1 MAGKGGGAWK
11 VAYADFVTAM
21 MAFFM
26 VMWLVGQK
34 PETKA
39 AIAGYFTDPYADSK
53 NRIGAQDQPPEP
65 TKMRGKGEMPR
76 HSNTFSDD
84 PNDPEN
90 KNPRLLALHGAEV
103 TAVGAVVFFQGH
115 DATLDEEALS
125 RLDRLAPKL
134 SGMPQKIEVR
144 GHAAHGPAETA
155 EQASD
160 SWKLSYD
167 RCLAVMERLKAQG
180 VEPNRMRLAQSGVFE
195 PLTIQGDAEARA
207 RNGRVEVVLMAELTE
222 DLVGTPDERAARFE
236 NMIEKDEP
244 DAADDHGDHG
254 HEEHD
259 SHGGHGEPVSTGHG
273 SDSHG
278 EKPHAKEAHDHA
290 H

>member
-34 PETKA
+34 PEVKA

-53 NRIGAQDQPPEP
+53 NRIGEMDRPPEP
-65 TKMRGKGEMPR
+65 TKMRGKGDMQR
-76 HSNTFSDD
+76 HNNTLSED

-90 KNPRLLALHGAEV
+90 KNPRLLALHGAEI
-103 TAVGAVVFFQGH
+103 TAVGAVIFFEGH
-115 DATLDEEALS
+115 GATLDEDGIEK
-125 RLDRLAPKL
+125 LDRLAPKL

-144 GHAAHGPAETA
+144 GHAAHGPSETA
-155 EQASD
+155 EEASD
-160 SWKLSYD
+160 SWKLSYE
-167 RCLAVMERLKAQG
+167 RCLAVMEHLKARG

-195 PLTIQGDAEARA
+195 PLTIQGDPEARA
-207 RNGRVEVVLMAELTE
+207 RNGRVEVVLMAELAE
-222 DLVGTPDERAARFE
+222 DLVGTPEERAARFE
-236 NMIEKDEP
+236 SMIEKEEEP
-244 DAADDHGDHG
+244 AADAEGHGS
-254 HEEHD
+254 HD
-259 SHGGHGEPVSTGHG
+259 PHGEPVSTGHG
-273 SDSHG
+273 PDSHG
-278 EKPHAKEAHDHA
+278 EKPHAADSHDHA